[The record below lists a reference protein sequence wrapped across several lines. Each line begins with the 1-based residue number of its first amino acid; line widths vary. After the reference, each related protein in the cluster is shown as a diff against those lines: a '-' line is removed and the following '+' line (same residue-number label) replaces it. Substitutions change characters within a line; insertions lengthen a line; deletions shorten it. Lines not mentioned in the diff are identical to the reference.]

1 MQVDEA
7 ERTRRR
13 KLLHAHLDAENE
25 HDASAVMATFAEGA
39 IMHYNAIPFAT
50 AEAIRTAHEHIGF
63 SRLDGAFAGASN
75 IIDRESFT
83 DLDIVIEGRLCGT
96 HKAAFMGFA
105 PSGREVELPFV
116 AFYRFDQHGKLSAER
131 VLMNLGPLLQTAP
144 ASPLPGDPT
153 QTPGAIS

>member
-13 KLLHAHLDAENE
+13 NLLRAHLDAENE
-25 HDASAVMATFAEGA
+25 HDASAEMATFADGA

-50 AEAIRTAHEHIGF
+50 TDAIRAAHEHIDF
-63 SRLDGAFAGASN
+63 SRLDGAIADARN
-75 IIDRESFT
+75 IIVRESFT

-96 HKAAFMGFA
+96 HRAAFMGFA

-116 AFYRFDQHGKLSAER
+116 AFYTFDQSGNLSAER
-131 VLMNLGPLLQTAP
+131 VVMNLGPLL
-144 ASPLPGDPT
+144 SSNPT
-153 QTPGAIS
+153 QTPGATS